1 MPPESAK
8 YLRDM
13 LDAARAIDEHVRGR
27 TADDYLNLRWLR
39 DAVQWNF
46 CVIGEALSQLDK
58 TDGVTAQRLTD
69 YAKIIAFRNQLITV
83 TASSIIASPGTS
95 SSASSRCCAASWM
108 TWSTN
113 LCVSRETSRS
123 TRRRC

>member
-13 LDAARAIDEHVRGR
+13 LDAARAIEEHVRGR

-46 CVIGEALSQLDK
+46 CVIGEALSQLTK
-58 TDGVTAQRLTD
+58 ADGVTAQRLTD
-69 YAKIIAFRNQLITV
+69 HAKIIAFRNQLIHGYGV
-83 TASSIIASPGTS
+83 IDHRI
-95 SSASSRCCAASWM
+95 
-108 TWSTN
+108 TWDIVQRKVPV
-113 LCVSRETSRS
+113 LVRELDHLLR
-123 TRRRC
+123 